1 MERKRAWSKMV
12 MDSSIPWNGQ
22 LENGKLS
29 IYFILHL
36 KPVTCKVHDN
46 VGKTRVSYM
55 GGLMQGEWILRFLFT
70 PPVNQ
75 DQLRSAETTQ
85 AVSCVSQ
92 TKYLIARI
100 KFIHWFIL
108 GKIHNFRP
116 FWVMLIFQ
124 VSVGSA
130 SCSWL
135 S

>member
-1 MERKRAWSKMV
+1 
-12 MDSSIPWNGQ
+12 
-22 LENGKLS
+22 
-29 IYFILHL
+29 
-36 KPVTCKVHDN
+36 
-46 VGKTRVSYM
+46 
-55 GGLMQGEWILRFLFT
+55 MQGEWILRFLFT

-116 FWVMLIFQ
+116 FLGHVDISGQRWISIV
-124 VSVGSA
+124 
-130 SCSWL
+130 
-135 S
+135 